1 MKLCID
7 KCHIYLFIAF
17 GVHLLYVIVWDYT
30 TEQKMNSFFNLLIVQ
45 NQIILPQKKFNWDI
59 SLQALKTESPE
70 PGMRNLKFVLC
81 FYSINKKQSEI
92 GSKRESEGL
101 A

>member
-30 TEQKMNSFFNLLIVQ
+30 IEQKMNSFFNLLIVQ
-45 NQIILPQKKFNWDI
+45 NQLII
-59 SLQALKTESPE
+59 
-70 PGMRNLKFVLC
+70 
-81 FYSINKKQSEI
+81 
-92 GSKRESEGL
+92 
-101 A
+101 

>member
-30 TEQKMNSFFNLLIVQ
+30 TEQKMNSFLNLLIVQ
-45 NQIILPQKKFNWDI
+45 NQLII
-59 SLQALKTESPE
+59 
-70 PGMRNLKFVLC
+70 
-81 FYSINKKQSEI
+81 
-92 GSKRESEGL
+92 
-101 A
+101 